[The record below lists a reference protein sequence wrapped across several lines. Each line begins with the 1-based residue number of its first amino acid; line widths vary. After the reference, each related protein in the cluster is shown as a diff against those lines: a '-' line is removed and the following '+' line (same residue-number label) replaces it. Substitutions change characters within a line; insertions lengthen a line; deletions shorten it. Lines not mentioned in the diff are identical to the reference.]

1 MSVGYVS
8 EANKLCLTYF
18 QCALEGDGVVA
29 NNKCITESE
38 WVAQNDANLFLYYV
52 TPARAGGIAKRGTAN
67 PCLPNGAYANVV
79 YDPVTYECTCKHSSL
94 SLHPALTIDED
105 GKYSESCSLEEPGFY
120 RLETKR
126 GMYLVTLF
134 ACVWNSYYQGAGQRM
149 CVSACS
155 EGQSVK
161 WWTELDMSIGI
172 CKCDGGNTHFYDTK
186 RNTCTTTA
194 ECTSNGGFVL
204 SLDGKQCVTAHECG
218 QIDDGYLGLNYYAYK
233 DLGECIPEG
242 PMMSLLGEELG
253 ISDYPEE
260 TAEGSE
266 IYACATGLYLVVSD
280 EHSATYCT
288 PACAGTNS
296 TYLYAPAR
304 ACFTNARC
312 ALKGKLLF
320 GSDQCVDEC
329 PDDSPAYSIMN
340 MTCTTCAQL
349 QDVFPGM

>member
-1 MSVGYVS
+1 MYTCPNNTAWSLDAEECTIPGPEHVVLTMEVNEPAATFRILLQQQECVGLEGYYLYAPGGSVQKRCVDREECMSVGYIS
-8 EANKLCLTYF
+8 EADKLCLTYF

-29 NNKCITESE
+29 NNKCVPESE

-79 YDPVTYECTCKHSSL
+79 YDSITYECTCKHSSL
-94 SLHPALTIDED
+94 SLYPALTIDED

-126 GMYLVTLF
+126 GVYLVTLF

-161 WWTELDMSIGI
+161 WWTGLDMPIGI

-253 ISDYPEE
+253 INDYPEE
-260 TAEGSE
+260 TA
-266 IYACATGLYLVVSD
+266 
-280 EHSATYCT
+280 
-288 PACAGTNS
+288 
-296 TYLYAPAR
+296 
-304 ACFTNARC
+304 
-312 ALKGKLLF
+312 
-320 GSDQCVDEC
+320 
-329 PDDSPAYSIMN
+329 
-340 MTCTTCAQL
+340 
-349 QDVFPGM
+349 